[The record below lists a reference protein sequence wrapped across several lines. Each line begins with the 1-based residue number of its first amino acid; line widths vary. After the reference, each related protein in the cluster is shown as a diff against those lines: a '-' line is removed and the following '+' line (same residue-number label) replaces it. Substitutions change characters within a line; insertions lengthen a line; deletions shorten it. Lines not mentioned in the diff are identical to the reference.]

1 VTTKEGP
8 ETGLMLPKDETFHNP
23 PMKELSAKRSQMG
36 RFGGILRRKFP
47 QDSDS
52 SNART
57 ARFPKVLTAAG
68 LLRWGLR
75 VVLLV
80 GMLVLIDIYAPRFF
94 RYQNVINILLQAS
107 LLGLMTIGM
116 TVVMIAGGIDLSL
129 PANMAI
135 GAVLGAMYMRSGGSW
150 IVSCCI
156 MVAVGLV
163 VGLVNGIAVSR
174 LKMIPFVVTLA
185 MMTILSGS
193 AVWLTNSLSI
203 SQIADSFL
211 ALFDAAPIFGIP
223 VTIWLAAAVT
233 VIGTVVMRST
243 MFGRWVY
250 AVGLNAR
257 AARVAG
263 VPVERVILVGYV
275 ISGLMAGLTSILL
288 TARLGSASAN
298 MGNDGVVLDIVS
310 ACVVGGVSIYGGAGR
325 VPGAVFGAVLI
336 TVLSNAMNLVGV
348 SYYLSLI
355 IKGAVIIAFVAIEG
369 RKGSGNE

>member
-1 VTTKEGP
+1 
-8 ETGLMLPKDETFHNP
+8 MR
-23 PMKELSAKRSQMG
+23 ELSIKRSQTGKFRSM
-36 RFGGILRRKFP
+36 LRRKIARS
-47 QDSDS
+47 SDS
-52 SNART
+52 SNSTTGRV
-57 ARFPKVLTAAG
+57 PKVLTAAR
-68 LLRWGLR
+68 LVQQGLR
-75 VVLLV
+75 IVLLV

-94 RYQNVINILLQAS
+94 RYQNLVNILLQVS

-135 GAVLGAMYMRSGGSW
+135 GAVLGAMYMKSGGNW
-150 IVSCCI
+150 IVSCFI
-156 MVAVGLV
+156 MVAVGVL

-203 SQIADSFL
+203 SQIPNSFL
-211 ALFDAAPIFGIP
+211 SLFDASPIFGIP
-223 VTIWLAAAVT
+223 MTIWLGAAVT
-233 VIGTVVMRST
+233 GAATVLMRST
-243 MFGRWVY
+243 VFGRWVY

-263 VPVERVILVGYV
+263 VPVERVVLMSYV

-310 ACVVGGVSIYGGAGR
+310 ACVVGGVSIYGGSGR
-325 VPGAVFGAVLI
+325 VLGAVFGAVLI
-336 TVLSNAMNLVGV
+336 TVLSNAMNLIGV

-355 IKGAVIIAFVAIEG
+355 IKGAVIIAFIAIER
-369 RKGSGNE
+369 RKGEGQ

>member
-1 VTTKEGP
+1 
-8 ETGLMLPKDETFHNP
+8 M
-23 PMKELSAKRSQMG
+23 
-36 RFGGILRRKFP
+36 LRRKFP
-47 QDSDS
+47 WHADS
-52 SNART
+52 SSSPTDRV
-57 ARFPKVLTAAG
+57 PKGLAASG
-68 LLRWGLR
+68 FVKWGLR

-80 GMLVLIDIYAPRFF
+80 GLLVLIDIYAPRFF
-94 RYQNVINILLQAS
+94 RYQNLVNIFLQAS

-135 GAVLGAMYMRSGGSW
+135 GAVLGAMYMKSGGNW
-150 IVSCCI
+150 IVSCFI
-156 MVAVGLV
+156 MVAVGVL

-185 MMTILSGS
+185 MMTVLSGS

-203 SQIADSFL
+203 SRIADSFL
-211 ALFDAAPIFGIP
+211 SLFDAAPIFGIP
-223 VTIWLAAAVT
+223 MTIWLGAAVA
-233 VIGTVVMRST
+233 VAATVVMRST
-243 MFGRWVY
+243 RFGRWAY

-263 VPVERVILVGYV
+263 VPVERVILISYV
-275 ISGLMAGLTSILL
+275 ISGLMAGLTSIVL

-298 MGNDGVVLDIVS
+298 MGNDGMVLDIVS

-355 IKGAVIIAFVAIEG
+355 IKGAVIIAFIAIEG
-369 RKGSGNE
+369 RKENVNE

>member
-1 VTTKEGP
+1 
-8 ETGLMLPKDETFHNP
+8 MLPKDETFHNP

-80 GMLVLIDIYAPRFF
+80 GMLILIDFYAPRFF
-94 RYQNVINILLQAS
+94 RYQNLINIFLQAS
-107 LLGLMTIGM
+107 LLGLVTIGM

-135 GAVLGAMYMRSGGSW
+135 GAVLGAMYMRSGGNW

-193 AVWLTNSLSI
+193 TVWLTNSLSI
-203 SQIADSFL
+203 SPIANSFL
-211 ALFDAAPIFGIP
+211 TLFGAAPIFGIP
-223 VTIWLAAAVT
+223 MT
-233 VIGTVVMRST
+233 
-243 MFGRWVY
+243 
-250 AVGLNAR
+250 
-257 AARVAG
+257 
-263 VPVERVILVGYV
+263 
-275 ISGLMAGLTSILL
+275 ILL
-288 TARLGSASAN
+288 
-298 MGNDGVVLDIVS
+298 
-310 ACVVGGVSIYGGAGR
+310 GA
-325 VPGAVFGAVLI
+325 
-336 TVLSNAMNLVGV
+336 
-348 SYYLSLI
+348 
-355 IKGAVIIAFVAIEG
+355 
-369 RKGSGNE
+369 

>member
-1 VTTKEGP
+1 
-8 ETGLMLPKDETFHNP
+8 
-23 PMKELSAKRSQMG
+23 
-36 RFGGILRRKFP
+36 
-47 QDSDS
+47 
-52 SNART
+52 
-57 ARFPKVLTAAG
+57 
-68 LLRWGLR
+68 
-75 VVLLV
+75 
-80 GMLVLIDIYAPRFF
+80 
-94 RYQNVINILLQAS
+94 
-107 LLGLMTIGM
+107 M

-336 TVLSNAMNLVGV
+336 TVLSNAMNLIGV

-355 IKGAVIIAFVAIEG
+355 IKGAVIIAFIATERG
-369 RKGSGNE
+369 KGKANE

>member
-1 VTTKEGP
+1 MGK
-8 ETGLMLPKDETFHNP
+8 F
-23 PMKELSAKRSQMG
+23 RSM
-36 RFGGILRRKFP
+36 LRRKTARSF
-47 QDSDS
+47 DS
-52 SNART
+52 SNSTTGRV
-57 ARFPKVLTAAG
+57 PKVLTASR
-68 LLRWGLR
+68 LIQRGLR
-75 VVLLV
+75 IVLLV
-80 GMLVLIDIYAPRFF
+80 GMLVVIDIYAPRFF
-94 RYQNVINILLQAS
+94 RYQNLVNILLQVS

-135 GAVLGAMYMRSGGSW
+135 GAVLGAMYMKSGGNW
-150 IVSCCI
+150 IVSCFI
-156 MVAVGLV
+156 MVAVGVL

-203 SQIADSFL
+203 SQIPNSFL
-211 ALFDAAPIFGIP
+211 SLFDASPIFGIP
-223 VTIWLAAAVT
+223 MTIWLGAAVT
-233 VIGTVVMRST
+233 VAATVLMRST
-243 MFGRWVY
+243 VYGRWVY
-250 AVGLNAR
+250 AVGLNTR

-263 VPVERVILVGYV
+263 VPVERVVLMSYV

-310 ACVVGGVSIYGGAGR
+310 ACVVGGVSIYGGSGR

-336 TVLSNAMNLVGV
+336 TVLSNAMNLIGV

-355 IKGAVIIAFVAIEG
+355 IKGAVIIAFIAIER
-369 RKGSGNE
+369 RKGEGQ